1 MQATSARFLTRRV
14 NPEPMQ
20 NHYEVLGLSMHATQE
35 AIRRRYRELVR
46 QYHPDVNPS
55 LQAKEQFLR
64 IQEAYQ
70 VLSDPERRRHYDA
83 LLRLQQG
90 EPPSV
95 RYTKPR
101 VEPSSPQ
108 RASRATSSQSNRSAD
123 EVRRVIMQAER
134 AFLQG
139 RLQDALYWAK
149 QATRLAPRHPKGH
162 EIIGDVY
169 RTQGHYEAALNAY
182 TYAVQLDPHN
192 SDLQRKLDSVLTHTQ
207 ASPPSPMRRNLPALK
222 LPPEWKLY
230 AAQSLGWG
238 TVLFLLTLAYTVPGA
253 PSVLGWSLNL
263 LAYLGLAGFLTGFL
277 MAVSRWVAPIGDAF
291 PWRRGGGQISAGS
304 VLVGLSALCFPLAIL
319 LYTLLALT
327 QGGLS
332 RSVARV
338 FGVSGA
344 LTLGFALLYPYDSLY
359 TALFGGNL
367 LFLALVGG
375 WYLADN
381 LRLT

>member
-1 MQATSARFLTRRV
+1 
-14 NPEPMQ
+14 MQ

-55 LQAKEQFLR
+55 PQAQERFLR

-83 LLRLQQG
+83 LLRMQLG
-90 EPPSV
+90 EPPSA
-95 RYTKPR
+95 RYSQPRTQPPRSTQSAQASQPKPS
-101 VEPSSPQ
+101 PSQ
-108 RASRATSSQSNRSAD
+108 D
-123 EVRRVIMQAER
+123 ELRRVILQAER

-169 RTQGHYEAALNAY
+169 RTQGHYDAALNAY
-182 TYAVQLDPHN
+182 TYAIQLDPN
-192 SDLQRKLDSVLTHTQ
+192 NADLQRKLDSMLARTQ
-207 ASPPSPMRRNLPALK
+207 ARAASPPSPVLRGVPALK

-238 TVLFLLTLAYTVPGA
+238 AVLFLLTLAYTVPGA
-253 PSVLGWSLNL
+253 PLILGWSLNL

-277 MAVSRWVAPIGDAF
+277 MAVSRWVAPVGDAF
-291 PWRRGGGQISAGS
+291 PWRRHGGQISAGGA
-304 VLVGLSALCFPLAIL
+304 LVGLSALCFPLAVL
-319 LYTLLALT
+319 LYTLLSLT

-338 FGVSGA
+338 FGVASA
-344 LTLGFALLYPYDSLY
+344 LTLGFALLYPHDWLY

-367 LFLALVGG
+367 LFLALMGG

-381 LRLT
+381 LRLTP

>member
-1 MQATSARFLTRRV
+1 
-14 NPEPMQ
+14 MQ
-20 NHYEVLGLSMHATQE
+20 NHYETLGLSMHATQE

-55 LQAKEQFLR
+55 PQAKEKFLQ

-83 LLRLQQG
+83 LLRLRMG
-90 EPPSV
+90 EPPSA
-95 RYTKPR
+95 RYSQPR
-101 VEPSSPQ
+101 TASRSHAAEPSRSQ
-108 RASRATSSQSNRSAD
+108 QSRASAD
-123 EVRRVIMQAER
+123 ELRRVILQAER

-139 RLQDALYWAK
+139 RMQDALYWAK
-149 QATRLAPRHPKGH
+149 QATRLAPRHAKGH

-169 RTQGHYEAALNAY
+169 RTQGHYDAALNAY
-182 TYAVQLDPHN
+182 TYAIQLDPN
-192 SDLQRKLDSVLTHTQ
+192 NPDLQRKLESLLALTRARPT
-207 ASPPSPMRRNLPALK
+207 APPSPVLRHLPALK

-238 TVLFLLTLAYTVPGA
+238 AVLFLLMLAYTVPGT
-253 PSVLGWSLNL
+253 PMLLHWSLNL
-263 LAYLGLAGFLTGFL
+263 VVYLGLAGFLAGFL

-291 PWRRGGGQISAGS
+291 PWRRRGGQIGAGG
-304 VLVGLSALCFPLAIL
+304 VFLGLSAFCFPLAVL

-332 RSVARV
+332 RSVTRV
-338 FGVSGA
+338 FVVGSA
-344 LTLGFALLYPYDSLY
+344 LTLGFALLYPHDWFH

-367 LFLALVGG
+367 LFLSLMGG
-375 WYLADN
+375 WYLADT
-381 LRLT
+381 LRLTP

>member
-1 MQATSARFLTRRV
+1 
-14 NPEPMQ
+14 MQ
-20 NHYEVLGLSMHATQE
+20 NHYETLGLSMHATQE

-55 LQAKEQFLR
+55 SQAKEKFLQ

-83 LLRLQQG
+83 LLRLQMG
-90 EPPSV
+90 EPPSA
-95 RYTKPR
+95 RYSQPRTQKPR
-101 VEPSSPQ
+101 TQPSEPKRSQPS
-108 RASRATSSQSNRSAD
+108 ATPSD
-123 EVRRVIMQAER
+123 ELRRVIIQAER

-139 RLQDALYWAK
+139 RMQDALYWAK
-149 QATRLAPRHPKGH
+149 QATRIAPRHAKGH

-182 TYAVQLDPHN
+182 TYAIQLNPN
-192 SDLQRKLDSVLTHTQ
+192 NPDLQRKLESVIERTRSKAPAT
-207 ASPPSPMRRNLPALK
+207 PSPLIRNLPVLK

-238 TVLFLLTLAYTVPGA
+238 AVLFLMTLAYTVPGT
-253 PSVLGWSLNL
+253 PLLLGWSLNL

-277 MAVSRWVAPIGDAF
+277 LAISRWVAPIGDAF
-291 PWRRGGGQISAGS
+291 PWRRHSGQISAGGA
-304 VLVGLSALCFPLAIL
+304 LVGLSAVCFPLAVL

-338 FGVSGA
+338 FGVASG
-344 LTLGFALLYPYDSLY
+344 LTLGFALLYPHDWLN

-367 LFLALVGG
+367 LFLALMGG

-381 LRLT
+381 LRLTP

>member
-1 MQATSARFLTRRV
+1 
-14 NPEPMQ
+14 MQ
-20 NHYEVLGLSMHATQE
+20 NHYETLGLSMHATQE

-55 LQAKEQFLR
+55 PQAKELFLR

-83 LLRLQQG
+83 LLRLQMG
-90 EPPSV
+90 EPPSA
-95 RYTKPR
+95 RYSQPR
-101 VEPSSPQ
+101 TQRPSPQ
-108 RASRATSSQSNRSAD
+108 TTEQTHSQSRMPAD
-123 EVRRVIMQAER
+123 ELRRVIIQAER

-139 RLQDALYWAK
+139 RMQDALYWAK
-149 QATRLAPRHPKGH
+149 HATRIAPRHPKGH

-182 TYAVQLDPHN
+182 TYAIQLNPN
-192 SDLQRKLDSVLTHTQ
+192 NPELQRKLDAVIKHTRNKTPVVFSVG
-207 ASPPSPMRRNLPALK
+207 ARNLPVLK

-238 TVLFLLTLAYTVPGA
+238 AVLFLMTLAYTVPGS
-253 PSVLGWSLNL
+253 PILLGWSLNL
-263 LAYLGLAGFLTGFL
+263 LTYLGLAGFLTGFL
-277 MAVSRWVAPIGDAF
+277 LAMSRWVAPIGDAF
-291 PWRRGGGQISAGS
+291 PWRRHSGQISAGGA
-304 VLVGLSALCFPLAIL
+304 LIGLSAVCFPLAVL

-338 FGVSGA
+338 FSVASG
-344 LTLGFALLYPYDSLY
+344 LTLGFALLYPHDWLN

-367 LFLALVGG
+367 LFLALMGG

-381 LRLT
+381 LRLTP

>member
-1 MQATSARFLTRRV
+1 
-14 NPEPMQ
+14 MQ
-20 NHYEVLGLSMHATQE
+20 NHYETLGLSIHATQE

-55 LQAKEQFLR
+55 PQAKEKFLR

-83 LLRLQQG
+83 LLRLQMG
-90 EPPSV
+90 EPPSA
-95 RYTKPR
+95 RYSQPRTQKPPTT
-101 VEPSSPQ
+101 EPTTQTRKPP
-108 RASRATSSQSNRSAD
+108 AD
-123 EVRRVIMQAER
+123 ELRRVIIQAER

-139 RLQDALYWAK
+139 RMQDALYWAK
-149 QATRLAPRHPKGH
+149 HAIRIAPRHPKGH
-162 EIIGDVY
+162 EIVGDVY

-182 TYAVQLDPHN
+182 TYAIQLNPN
-192 SDLQRKLDSVLTHTQ
+192 NPDLQRKLDAVIEHTRSKTPAMSSVGVRH
-207 ASPPSPMRRNLPALK
+207 LPVLK

-238 TVLFLLTLAYTVPGA
+238 AVLFLMTLAYTVPGT
-253 PSVLGWSLNL
+253 PILLGWSLNL

-277 MAVSRWVAPIGDAF
+277 LAISRWVAPIGDAF
-291 PWRRGGGQISAGS
+291 PWRQHSGQISAGGA
-304 VLVGLSALCFPLAIL
+304 LIGLSAVCFPLAVL

-338 FGVSGA
+338 FSVASG
-344 LTLGFALLYPYDSLY
+344 LTLGFALLYPHDWLN

-367 LFLALVGG
+367 LFLALMGG

-381 LRLT
+381 LRLTP

>member
-1 MQATSARFLTRRV
+1 
-14 NPEPMQ
+14 MQ

-35 AIRRRYRELVR
+35 AVRRRYRELVR

-55 LQAKEQFLR
+55 PQAQEQFLR

-70 VLSDPERRRHYDA
+70 VLSDPERRKHYDA
-83 LLRLQQG
+83 LLRLRQG
-90 EPPSV
+90 EPPSA
-95 RYTKPR
+95 RYSQPR
-101 VEPSSPQ
+101 TRPAQPQTAQQSRPQPSSPP
-108 RASRATSSQSNRSAD
+108 AD
-123 EVRRVIMQAER
+123 ELRRLIIQAER

-139 RLQDALYWAK
+139 RMQDALYWAK
-149 QATRLAPRHPKGH
+149 QATRLAPRHAKGH

-169 RTQGHYEAALNAY
+169 RTQGHYDAALNAY
-182 TYAVQLDPHN
+182 TYAIQLDPHN
-192 SDLQRKLDSVLTHTQ
+192 PDLQRKLDAMLERTQ
-207 ASPPSPMRRNLPALK
+207 SKPAPPSPVIRNLPVLK

-238 TVLFLLTLAYTVPGA
+238 AVLFLLALAYTVPGT
-253 PSVLGWSLNL
+253 PLLLGWSLNL
-263 LAYLGLAGFLTGFL
+263 LAYLGLGGFLTGFL

-291 PWRRGGGQISAGS
+291 PWRRRGGQISAGG
-304 VLVGLSALCFPLAIL
+304 VLAALSAVCFPLAVL

-338 FGVSGA
+338 FSVGGA
-344 LTLGFALLYPYDSLY
+344 LTLGFALLYPHDWLF

-367 LFLALVGG
+367 LFLALLGG

-381 LRLT
+381 LRLAP

>member
-1 MQATSARFLTRRV
+1 
-14 NPEPMQ
+14 MQ
-20 NHYEVLGLSMHATQE
+20 NHYEVLGVSMYATQE

-55 LQAKEQFLR
+55 PQAQERFLR

-70 VLSDPERRRHYDA
+70 VLSDSERRKHYDA
-83 LLRLQQG
+83 LLRLRQG
-90 EPPSV
+90 EPPSAC
-95 RYTKPR
+95 YSQPR
-101 VEPSSPQ
+101 KQQAQPQSSQPSRPPSSSPP
-108 RASRATSSQSNRSAD
+108 AD
-123 EVRRVIMQAER
+123 ELRRLIIQAER

-139 RLQDALYWAK
+139 RMQDALYWAK

-162 EIIGDVY
+162 EIVGDVY
-169 RTQGHYEAALNAY
+169 RTQGHHDAALNAY
-182 TYAVQLDPHN
+182 TYAIQLDPHN
-192 SDLQRKLDSVLTHTQ
+192 PDLQRKLEMMLERTRSNP
-207 ASPPSPMRRNLPALK
+207 AAPPSPVLRHLPVLK

-238 TVLFLLTLAYTVPGA
+238 VVLFLLTLAYTVPGT
-253 PSVLGWSLNL
+253 PLLMGWSLNL

-291 PWRRGGGQISAGS
+291 PWRRRSGQISAGS
-304 VLVGLSALCFPLAIL
+304 ALVGLSALCFPLAVL
-319 LYTLLALT
+319 LYILLALT

-338 FGVSGA
+338 FAVSGA
-344 LTLGFALLYPYDSLY
+344 LTLGFALLYPHDWLN

-367 LFLALVGG
+367 LFLALMGG
-375 WYLADN
+375 WSLADN
-381 LRLT
+381 LRLAP

>member
-1 MQATSARFLTRRV
+1 MR
-14 NPEPMQ
+14 

-55 LQAKEQFLR
+55 PQAQEHFLR

-70 VLSDPERRRHYDA
+70 VLSDPERRKHYDA
-83 LLRLQQG
+83 LLRLRQG
-90 EPPSV
+90 EPPSA
-95 RYTKPR
+95 RYSQPR
-101 VEPSSPQ
+101 TPKSQPSQP
-108 RASRATSSQSNRSAD
+108 SRTPPSNPPAD
-123 EVRRVIMQAER
+123 ELRRLILQAER

-139 RLQDALYWAK
+139 RMQDALYWAK

-169 RTQGHYEAALNAY
+169 RTQGHYDAALNAY
-182 TYAVQLDPHN
+182 TYAIQLDPHN
-192 SDLQRKLDSVLTHTQ
+192 PDLQRKLDAMIERTQ
-207 ASPPSPMRRNLPALK
+207 SKPVATPSPVQRHLPALK

-238 TVLFLLTLAYTVPGA
+238 AVLFLLSLAYTVPGT
-253 PSVLGWSLNL
+253 PLWMGWSLHL
-263 LAYLGLAGFLTGFL
+263 GAYLGLAGFLTGFL
-277 MAVSRWVAPIGDAF
+277 MAVSRWVAPIADAF
-291 PWRRGGGQISAGS
+291 PWRRHGGQISAGGA
-304 VLVGLSALCFPLAIL
+304 LVGLSAICFPLAVL

-338 FGVSGA
+338 FSVGGA
-344 LTLGFALLYPYDSLY
+344 LTLGFALLYPYDWLY

-367 LFLALVGG
+367 LFLALLGG

-381 LRLT
+381 LRLSV

>member
-1 MQATSARFLTRRV
+1 
-14 NPEPMQ
+14 MQ
-20 NHYEVLGLSMHATQE
+20 NHYETLGLSMHATQE
-35 AIRRRYRELVR
+35 AIRRRYRELVH

-55 LQAKEQFLR
+55 PQAKEQFLR

-83 LLRLQQG
+83 LLRLQRG
-90 EPPSV
+90 EPPSA
-95 RYTKPR
+95 RH
-101 VEPSSPQ
+101 SQ
-108 RASRATSSQSNRSAD
+108 SRAQKPPTQAAEPTQTQSSKPHAD
-123 EVRRVIMQAER
+123 ELRRVILQAER

-139 RLQDALYWAK
+139 RMQDALYWAK
-149 QATRLAPRHPKGH
+149 QATRIAPRHAKGH

-182 TYAVQLDPHN
+182 TYAIQLNPN
-192 SDLQRKLDSVLTHTQ
+192 NPNLQRKLDAVIEHTR
-207 ASPPSPMRRNLPALK
+207 SKTPVMSSPMGRNLPVLK

-238 TVLFLLTLAYTVPGA
+238 AVLFLMTLAYTVPGT
-253 PSVLGWSLNL
+253 PVLLGWSLNL

-277 MAVSRWVAPIGDAF
+277 LAISRWVAPIGDAF
-291 PWRRGGGQISAGS
+291 PWRRRSGQISAGS
-304 VLVGLSALCFPLAIL
+304 ALVGLSTFCFPLAVL

-338 FGVSGA
+338 FGVASG
-344 LTLGFALLYPYDSLY
+344 LTLGFALLYPHDWLN

-367 LFLALVGG
+367 LFLTLMGG

-381 LRLT
+381 LRLTP

>member
-1 MQATSARFLTRRV
+1 
-14 NPEPMQ
+14 MQ
-20 NHYEVLGLSMHATQE
+20 NHYETLGLSIHATQE

-55 LQAKEQFLR
+55 PQAKEKFLR

-83 LLRLQQG
+83 LLRLQMG
-90 EPPSV
+90 EPPSA
-95 RYTKPR
+95 RYSQPRTQKPPTT
-101 VEPSSPQ
+101 EPTQ
-108 RASRATSSQSNRSAD
+108 TQSRTPPSD
-123 EVRRVIMQAER
+123 ELRRVIIQAER

-139 RLQDALYWAK
+139 RMQDALYWAK
-149 QATRLAPRHPKGH
+149 HATRIAPRHPKGH

-182 TYAVQLDPHN
+182 TYAIQLNPN
-192 SDLQRKLDSVLTHTQ
+192 NPELQRKLDAVIEHTRSKTP
-207 ASPPSPMRRNLPALK
+207 AMSPVGVHHLPVLK

-238 TVLFLLTLAYTVPGA
+238 AVLFLMTLAYTVPGT
-253 PSVLGWSLNL
+253 PILLGWSLNL

-277 MAVSRWVAPIGDAF
+277 LAISRWVAPIGDAF
-291 PWRRGGGQISAGS
+291 PWRRHSGQISAGGA
-304 VLVGLSALCFPLAIL
+304 LIGLSAVCFPLAVL

-338 FGVSGA
+338 FGVASG
-344 LTLGFALLYPYDSLY
+344 LTLGFALLYPHDWLN
-359 TALFGGNL
+359 TTLFGGNL
-367 LFLALVGG
+367 LFLALIGG

-381 LRLT
+381 LQ

>member
-1 MQATSARFLTRRV
+1 
-14 NPEPMQ
+14 MQ
-20 NHYEVLGLSMHATQE
+20 NHYETLGLSMHATQE

-55 LQAKEQFLR
+55 PQAQEKFLR

-70 VLSDPERRRHYDA
+70 VLSDPERRKHYDA
-83 LLRLQQG
+83 LLRLRMG
-90 EPPSV
+90 EPPSA
-95 RYTKPR
+95 RYSQPRTQKPPSQTSQPSR
-101 VEPSSPQ
+101 AQPSSPP
-108 RASRATSSQSNRSAD
+108 TD
-123 EVRRVIMQAER
+123 ELRRVIIQAER

-139 RLQDALYWAK
+139 RMQDALYWAK

-162 EIIGDVY
+162 EIVGDVY
-169 RTQGHYEAALNAY
+169 RTQGHYDAALNAY
-182 TYAVQLDPHN
+182 TYAIQLDPN
-192 SDLQRKLDSVLTHTQ
+192 NPDLQRKLDAMIERTQ
-207 ASPPSPMRRNLPALK
+207 SKPAAPPSPVLRNLPVLK

-238 TVLFLLTLAYTVPGA
+238 AVLFLLTLAYAVPGA
-253 PSVLGWSLNL
+253 PLVLGWSLNL

-291 PWRRGGGQISAGS
+291 PWRRRGGQISAGGA
-304 VLVGLSALCFPLAIL
+304 LIGLSALCFPLAVL

-338 FGVSGA
+338 FAIGGA
-344 LTLGFALLYPYDSLY
+344 LTLGFALLYPHDSLN

-367 LFLALVGG
+367 LFLALMGG

-381 LRLT
+381 LQLSS

>member
-1 MQATSARFLTRRV
+1 
-14 NPEPMQ
+14 MQ
-20 NHYEVLGLSMHATQE
+20 NHYETLGLSMHATQE

-55 LQAKEQFLR
+55 PQAKEQFLR

-83 LLRLQQG
+83 LLRLQMG
-90 EPPSV
+90 EPPSA
-95 RYTKPR
+95 RYSQPR
-101 VEPSSPQ
+101 TQTPRNQASEPTRSP
-108 RASRATSSQSNRSAD
+108 SGSAPA
-123 EVRRVIMQAER
+123 EELRRVILQAER

-139 RLQDALYWAK
+139 RMQDALYWAK
-149 QATRLAPRHPKGH
+149 QATRIAPRYAKGH

-182 TYAVQLDPHN
+182 TYAIQLNPN
-192 SDLQRKLDSVLTHTQ
+192 NPDLQRKLAAVIERTQ
-207 ASPPSPMRRNLPALK
+207 GTTPAHPASGVRNLPVLK

-238 TVLFLLTLAYTVPGA
+238 AVLFLMTLAYTVPGT
-253 PSVLGWSLNL
+253 PILLGWSLNL
-263 LAYLGLAGFLTGFL
+263 LVYLGLAGFLTGFL
-277 MAVSRWVAPIGDAF
+277 LGISRWVAPIDDAF
-291 PWRRGGGQISAGS
+291 PWRRRGGQISAGGA
-304 VLVGLSALCFPLAIL
+304 LIGLSAICFPLAVL

-338 FGVSGA
+338 FGVASG
-344 LTLGFALLYPYDSLY
+344 LTLGFALLYPYDWLN

-367 LFLALVGG
+367 LFLALMGG

-381 LRLT
+381 LRLTP